1 MVYIKKGYARLSG
14 NKNPHWK
21 GGKPQCPRCSKV
33 LWYGHK
39 TCIDHRAK
47 HGIVKPRILHN
58 GYYMLYKPDHPF
70 AGSNGYVREHR
81 WLMEQ
86 KLGRLLERT
95 EHVHHKNHVPI
106 DNRLENLVIISPSD
120 HSSYH
125 ANRRWGNL

>member
-1 MVYIKKGYARLSG
+1 
-14 NKNPHWK
+14 
-21 GGKPQCPRCSKV
+21 
-33 LWYGHK
+33 
-39 TCIDHRAK
+39 
-47 HGIVKPRILHN
+47 
-58 GYYMLYKPDHPF
+58 MLYKPDHPF